1 MRIIKYP
8 SYFRISDTFN
18 EIGICWKFGQNLWLW
33 RSDGALNLQIK
44 APRSKPPAFISWLKK
59 RIKLKCR
66 RMPPC
71 AVAPA
76 KSDPRCCFN
85 VLTQTL
91 EGSFSSS
98 RYFALSAGLQ
108 SMGRNQQAGWRAETY
123 LCRIIPPSA
132 SFSRHILAKLILS
145 SVRLLHSVMALV
157 YVPIRVFFLTKCVIF
172 KIFADSDTCRQI
184 CVTAAAA
191 NLWLR
196 NRVMRS
202 RDGC

>member
-1 MRIIKYP
+1 MK
-8 SYFRISDTFN
+8 
-18 EIGICWKFGQNLWLW
+18 IGICWKFGQNLWLW

-98 RYFALSAGLQ
+98 RYFAEKIRGSAVNGTEPTGGMKSRNSPLQNNPTIGLVQ
-108 SMGRNQQAGWRAETY
+108 PSHPCEAHPVI
-123 LCRIIPPSA
+123 CPPPTLRHGSCLR
-132 SFSRHILAKLILS
+132 SNPGFFS
-145 SVRLLHSVMALV
+145 
-157 YVPIRVFFLTKCVIF
+157 
-172 KIFADSDTCRQI
+172 D
-184 CVTAAAA
+184 
-191 NLWLR
+191 
-196 NRVMRS
+196 
-202 RDGC
+202 